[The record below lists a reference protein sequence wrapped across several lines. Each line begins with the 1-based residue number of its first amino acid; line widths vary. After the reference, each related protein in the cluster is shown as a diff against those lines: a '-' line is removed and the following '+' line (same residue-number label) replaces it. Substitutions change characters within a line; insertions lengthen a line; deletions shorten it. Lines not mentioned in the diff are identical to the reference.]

1 MEWTVIRPG
10 RCLPFFPTTLWGL
23 QLNVPI
29 FSSGMRYQ
37 KVKQSNFALEQ
48 VKINQVATE
57 QRLITMAE
65 KSRTETRSAYDNFK
79 TEERTLAL
87 AKAFSNERPSSST
100 PVVQPVS
107 NSPKSMGTICWPNR
121 TTYRNSCNC
130 SWPVPTSARH
140 WTSINA
146 TRPKLHVAR
155 TPPSDEEY
163 DHLSHLRCTPYR
175 LRCWQRHR

>member
-1 MEWTVIRPG
+1 MDRHSSPG
-10 RCLPFFPTTLWGL
+10 GAYPFFPTTLWGL

-87 AKAFSNERPSSST
+87 ATFSNERPSSST
-100 PVVQPVS
+100 PVV
-107 NSPKSMGTICWPNR
+107 
-121 TTYRNSCNC
+121 
-130 SWPVPTSARH
+130 
-140 WTSINA
+140 
-146 TRPKLHVAR
+146 RPF
-155 TPPSDEEY
+155 
-163 DHLSHLRCTPYR
+163 
-175 LRCWQRHR
+175 